1 MSLTSDIQPVT
12 GTAMRHS
19 AARRVANIGVRERR
33 QRYTIGLIVLVLS
46 AGLLVLLTRSE
57 VSHWWRLWLM
67 IPLWA
72 SLLGLIQAR
81 EQT

>member
-1 MSLTSDIQPVT
+1 
-12 GTAMRHS
+12 MRHS
-19 AARRVANIGVRERR
+19 AARRVANIGGRERR
-33 QRYTIGLIVLVLS
+33 QRYAMGLIMLVVS
-46 AGLLVLLTRSE
+46 AGLLGLLTRSE
-57 VSHWWRLWLM
+57 VGHWWRLWLM